1 VRERDKR
8 KTVDIFH
15 RINPQKLNF
24 NALTL
29 RSLKRKQG
37 SKQATLLIPTSL
49 DLFVDGRKM
58 ALFPLG
64 AWVFLSRWEKAV

>member
-1 VRERDKR
+1 M
-8 KTVDIFH
+8 
-15 RINPQKLNF
+15 NF

-29 RSLKRKQG
+29 RSLKGQQG

-49 DLFVDGRKM
+49 DLFADGRKM

-64 AWVFLSRWEKAV
+64 AWVFLSQWEKRIYSQFEGQL